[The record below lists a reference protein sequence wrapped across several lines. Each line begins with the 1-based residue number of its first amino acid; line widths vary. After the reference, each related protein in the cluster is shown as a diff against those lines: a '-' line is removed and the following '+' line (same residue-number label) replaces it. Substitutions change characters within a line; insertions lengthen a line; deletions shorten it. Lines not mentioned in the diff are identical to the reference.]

1 MRFKKLQEEYKL
13 IFKQIEETD
22 VLDLHWPSLLSRPK
36 CVSRKNKS
44 TSNKTLLTQNLLDSK
59 TTDRQDSIENVSVHE
74 QHMEQEL
81 ITNDFHEAEN
91 DNKSED
97 QLTNKDIKWEDKSSE
112 HKDVDL
118 EDHSDDK
125 FCLVEKDELTDNV
138 ELEDKST
145 NLQNHI
151 PVGDSGTH
159 EMNSQSINEDDI
171 RPSKIKFRSILLH
184 D

>member
-1 MRFKKLQEEYKL
+1 MRFRKLQEEYKL

-36 CVSRKNKS
+36 CVSRRNKS
-44 TSNKTLLTQNLLDSK
+44 TSNKTLSTQNLLDSK
-59 TTDRQDSIENVSVHE
+59 TSDRQDSIENVHE

-81 ITNDFHEAEN
+81 ITNDLQEAEN

-112 HKDVDL
+112 HK

-125 FCLVEKDELTDNV
+125 FCFVEKDELTDNV

-145 NLQNHI
+145 YLENHI

-171 RPSKIKFRSILLH
+171 RPSKI
-184 D
+184 

>member
-1 MRFKKLQEEYKL
+1 MRFRKLQEEYKL

-44 TSNKTLLTQNLLDSK
+44 TSNKTLSTQNLLDFK
-59 TTDRQDSIENVSVHE
+59 TTDPQDSIENVSVHE
-74 QHMEQEL
+74 HIEQEL
-81 ITNDFHEAEN
+81 ITNDFHKAEN

-118 EDHSDDK
+118 EGYSDDK
-125 FCLVEKDELTDNV
+125 LCFAEKDELTDNV

-145 NLQNHI
+145 NLENHI
-151 PVGDSGTH
+151 PVGDSGTL
-159 EMNSQSINEDDI
+159 EMNSQSTHEEDI
-171 RPSKIKFRSILLH
+171 QPSKI
-184 D
+184 